1 MNSPKIRVLL
11 IDDEEEFILALARRL
26 EFRGY
31 SCKTAGD
38 GESGICLMENET
50 FDIAIIDLMMP
61 GLNGLDTLK
70 QIKTMNQ
77 EMPVILL
84 TGNRP
89 VKDGMTGMRMGA
101 FDYLMKPVDI
111 NALIEK
117 IELALCPL
125 PTPCNPEK
133 NNSHTPGK

>member
-1 MNSPKIRVLL
+1 MKPPKIRVLL
-11 IDDEEEFILALARRL
+11 IDDEEEFILALSRRL

-31 SCKTAGD
+31 NCKTAGD
-38 GESGICLMENET
+38 GESGIRLVENET
-50 FDIAIIDLMMP
+50 FDIALIDLMMP

-89 VKDGMTGMRMGA
+89 VKDGMAGMRMGA
-101 FDYLMKPVDI
+101 FDYLIKPLDI

-117 IELALCPL
+117 IELALLSPPNTL
-125 PTPCNPEK
+125 HPEK
-133 NNSHTPGK
+133 K